1 MREFRQ
7 RGGDRTRVSPVR
19 RFAVAVAAVIGVI
32 LGVLP
37 VAVRAEAQVVDS
49 STRRLVFEKR
59 ITGRSLFTKSL
70 GISPTGLVFAQNM
83 MYRHNVTVF
92 DRSGK
97 LLKVIPDTVDLAK
110 FGVKGRSGL
119 YKGSPVEVSFSPDGR
134 KAYVSNYQM
143 YGRGFRRP
151 GNDKCNRGRW
161 DDSFV
166 YRIDIATLKI
176 DQVIAVGAVPKY
188 LAVAPDGSK
197 LLVSN
202 WCSYNVSII
211 NTYTGATLSKVPVGR
226 FPRGIAITSDSAYA
240 YVAVMGANRITKVDL
255 RTYKM
260 TNVKGGGTTP
270 RHLILSP
277 DNKTLYVSNNLAH
290 AVRKVDL
297 ATGRVRTVAS
307 GRQPRSMALSDDGKS
322 LYVVNYRSNTVAKIR
337 TSDMKVLQRLD
348 TKGVHPVGITY
359 DPVTRRVWV
368 ANYRASL
375 AIFQDR

>member
-1 MREFRQ
+1 
-7 RGGDRTRVSPVR
+7 VIR
-19 RFAVAVAAVIGVI
+19 RRRLALAAVGLFGVVAGLVPVAA
-32 LGVLP
+32 P
-37 VAVRAEAQVVDS
+37 ANAQTVDS
-49 STRRLVFEKR
+49 SARRLVFEKR

-97 LLKVIPDTVDLAK
+97 VVKVIPDTVDLAK
-110 FGVKGRSGL
+110 FGIKGKTGL
-119 YKGSPVEVSFSPDGR
+119 YKGSPVEVAFSPDGR

-143 YGRGFRRP
+143 YGRGYRRP
-151 GNDKCNRGRW
+151 GDDKCGRGRW
-161 DDSFV
+161 DESFV

-176 DQVIAVGAVPKY
+176 DQVIPVGAVPKY
-188 LAVAPDGSK
+188 LAVSPNGAR
-197 LLVSN
+197 LVVSN
-202 WCSYNVSII
+202 WCSYNVSVI
-211 NTYTGATLSKVPVGR
+211 NTYSGVTLAKVPVGR

-240 YVAVMGANRITKVDL
+240 YVAVMGGNRITKVDL
-255 RTYKM
+255 TTYKM

-270 RHLILSP
+270 RHLVLSP

-290 AVRKVDL
+290 AVRKIDL

-307 GRQPRSMALSDDGKS
+307 GRQPRSMVLSDDGKS

-337 TSDMKVLQRLD
+337 TSDLKVLQRLD

-368 ANYRASL
+368 ANYRGSL